1 MKESDK
7 VKSKSMCDIWK
18 AARCAPLALLALS
31 LAALQM
37 VAVFAQESSYKSKFK
52 SDDWSDAEIIK
63 PQQTQANSIKAAP
76 VVPLNNLLDN
86 RASSP
91 SSANFASPSNL
102 NSDSN
107 NDNWPTELPRL
118 SGGGQTKSTKVKAP
132 LKVEVSESVSVIAE
146 KVAALKKAPEAK
158 AYDIAKEALAD
169 SNYQLAIPLFQ
180 MLCARSPRD
189 PRYFYGAGLAQKA
202 YGSPDDAFPNLLM
215 AWHLGDNQAYADAAT
230 EVTQDLRKRMD
241 GTFKLAFQWQRD
253 DPQVVLNGGTRLWKL
268 GLTEQAIQLFEY
280 TLKND
285 PVYRGIAA
293 YDLGAVA
300 EHNGDLKL
308 AAQYY
313 KWALKQ
319 RTAIQAAAV
328 AHPEMAAEVVKME
341 QLCPTTYMETA
352 LADVQSELH
361 QGGISS
367 WNGWP
372 QASSYPQYWASEVC
386 PLCAISR
393 TSLKYQAGQSQ
404 LR

>member
-1 MKESDK
+1 M
-7 VKSKSMCDIWK
+7 KSKSMFDMRK
-18 AARCAPLALLALS
+18 MTRSGSLALLALS
-31 LAALQM
+31 LAALPM
-37 VAVFAQESSYKSKFK
+37 VASFAQEGPYQSKFK

-63 PQQTQANSIKAAP
+63 PERGQSKAVKAAP
-76 VVPLNNLLDN
+76 AEPLKDPLDS

-91 SSANFASPSNL
+91 SSANVATSSNG
-102 NSDSN
+102 NPATD

-118 SGGGQTKSTKVKAP
+118 SDGGSSKLSRVKAP
-132 LKVEVSESVSVIAE
+132 LKVEVSETVTVIAE
-146 KVAALKKAPEAK
+146 KVAALKKAPEAQV
-158 AYDIAKEALAD
+158 YDIAKQALAQ
-169 SNYQLAIPLFQ
+169 SNFQLAIPLFQ
-180 MLCARSPRD
+180 MLSARSPRD
-189 PRYFYGAGLAQKA
+189 ARYFYGAGIAQKA
-202 YGSPDDAFPNLLM
+202 FGSPDDAFANLLM

-230 EVTQDLRKRMD
+230 EITNDLRKRMD
-241 GTFKLAFQWQRD
+241 GTFKLAFQWQKD

-285 PVYRGIAA
+285 PVYRDIAA

-300 EHNGDLKL
+300 EHNGDLKR
-308 AAQYY
+308 AEQYY
-313 KWALKQ
+313 QWALKQ
-319 RTAIQAAAV
+319 RSAIQAAAI
-328 AHPEMAAEVVKME
+328 AHPEMAAEVVSME
-341 QLCPTTYMETA
+341 QLCPTIYMETA

-361 QGGISS
+361 HGGMAS

-393 TSLKYQAGQSQ
+393 TSLKYEAGQSQ